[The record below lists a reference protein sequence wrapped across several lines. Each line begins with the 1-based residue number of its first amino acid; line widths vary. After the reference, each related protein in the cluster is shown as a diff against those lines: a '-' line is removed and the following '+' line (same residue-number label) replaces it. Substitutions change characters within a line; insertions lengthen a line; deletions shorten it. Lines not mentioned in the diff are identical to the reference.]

1 MYTQTKIL
9 KESKIL
15 RIDDAEI
22 LQDINK
28 QNYYAIE
35 IADDNTKLFISESE
49 ADKYRTD
56 ATEWEKFFK
65 VCETDADENILSNIQ
80 DLEKVLE
87 LSDEETKDLEK
98 IIEDV
103 NENNSRTDRST
114 SEIAEI
120 YKRDTETKKTIVK
133 KLRTLNVTHIHE
145 LEAKAY
151 DFLKKDKSKQIDYEY
166 LQDRCKETEIWSKIK
181 NDPGFNTSECKNI
194 KCKKDLLTFVNPV
207 YFLNHLEE
215 SGISNLHAVEL
226 LRVQERIVK
235 MKTLQ
240 ENGPG
245 IFSVGGYTFCN
256 HAVFLTIRAV
266 DGNYLNFTDKYD
278 APIDRYY
285 KNYDSTYPYKESSY
299 WCVVLK
305 KQAANTKQTGIV
317 ELYDCKKIVSLANQG
332 YVIIVA
338 WENIYEGKTGA
349 PHYATVQPNQ
359 INCNKIENIL
369 LCNVGKT
376 LKMGVSIK
384 TAFGGKKIKELHF
397 FYDRNQDFREDY
409 TIKGTKSGS
418 IQELENRDGVF
429 K

>member
-35 IADDNTKLFISESE
+35 IANDNTKLFISESE

-87 LSDEETKDLEK
+87 LTDEETKDLEK

-120 YKRDTETKKTIVK
+120 YKRDTDTKKSIVK

-226 LRVQERIVK
+226 LEVQRRVMKIKCLK
-235 MKTLQ
+235 MG
-240 ENGPG
+240 NFG
-245 IFSVGGYTFCN
+245 IYNIKATSSQTYCN
-256 HAVFLTIRAV
+256 HAVFLTIQAV
-266 DGNYLNFTDKYD
+266 DADYTKFTGGKETIPDAIKDLPADKYKAAYNEGLRKSNIWCDVLEYQAEQNIIKEISNPED
-278 APIDRYY
+278 AQKI
-285 KNYDSTYPYKESSY
+285 
-299 WCVVLK
+299 
-305 KQAANTKQTGIV
+305 ANR
-317 ELYDCKKIVSLANQG
+317 G
-332 YVIIVA
+332 YVVIVC
-338 WENIYEGKTGA
+338 WKNNIKKGGDASPHFATIMPGYEYDKNWGCMIANVGGKNNQMREKSPDAFGIRT
-349 PHYATVQPNQ
+349 PLRYFYNPNQ
-359 INCNKIENIL
+359 KFRKDYNLNIE
-369 LCNVGKT
+369 
-376 LKMGVSIK
+376 
-384 TAFGGKKIKELHF
+384 
-397 FYDRNQDFREDY
+397 
-409 TIKGTKSGS
+409 
-418 IQELENRDGVF
+418 IQEKKDR
-429 K
+429 